1 MKAKKFLESKQ
12 EVHFKKFGVYA
23 DTNSKIAE
31 WMDEYATNFSVNRL
45 EVIDHTTNGE
55 GRAYIKRG
63 DLQIEIQQQDEE
75 RALKLFIK

>member
-31 WMDEYATNFSVNRL
+31 WMDEYTRSFNVNRL
-45 EVIDHTTNGE
+45 EVIDHTPNGE

-63 DLQIEIQQQDEE
+63 DLQIEIQQQDEGKT
-75 RALKLFIK
+75 LKIFLK

>member
-1 MKAKKFLESKQ
+1 MKAKQFLDSKQ
-12 EVHFKKFGVYA
+12 EEHFKKFGVYA

-75 RALKLFIK
+75 RTLKLFIK